1 MEEPCEAR
9 IAAPLPR
16 AVFSLKV
23 TPSMATVHFFVRI
36 APSWFSENNV
46 WRMSTWSELL
56 QVKPRPMFCE
66 NVQLIRDA
74 DLRETRVRSWG
85 ILNNSHF
92 AHQNPESKPDASF
105 LSQCD
110 ATEKEGGGGVLQGRI
125 LTSRANVAHA
135 HGFLIPRSKSFP
147 TGYRGNSTRRPCC
160 PRLPIE
166 YSND

>member
-23 TPSMATVHFFVRI
+23 TPSMATVHCFARI

-46 WRMSTWSELL
+46 WRTSTWSELW

-92 AHQNPESKPDASF
+92 ASPMHPFFHSVMRRRKKGGAGFGTGSDSHIPCKCSPYKWFLDTSLEVISNWLSWKFNP
-105 LSQCD
+105 
-110 ATEKEGGGGVLQGRI
+110 ATL
-125 LTSRANVAHA
+125 L
-135 HGFLIPRSKSFP
+135 P
-147 TGYRGNSTRRPCC
+147 T
-160 PRLPIE
+160 IA
-166 YSND
+166 D